1 MTTRTI
7 LLVEDNADDEALAL
21 RALRRDGLD
30 THVEVARD
38 GAEALE
44 WLHAR
49 ADGVAGSSLPAVVLL
64 DLKLPKVGGIEV
76 LGAIRRHP
84 RLAYLP
90 VVVVTSSRESRDLA
104 ACYAERANGFVCKPV
119 EFEAF
124 STAIRTVVRYWLNYN
139 VPPPVALENEVRP

>member
-30 THVEVARD
+30 ACVEVARD

-44 WLHAR
+44 WLNAR
-49 ADGVAGSSLPAVVLL
+49 ADATPGPSLPVVVLL

-84 RLAYLP
+84 QMAHLP

-124 STAIRTVVRYWLNYN
+124 SEAIRTVVRYWLEYN
-139 VPPPVALENEVRP
+139 VPPPVSVGD